1 MRRLCVALVGVILL
15 NACTALGAR
24 QPASLTIYAAAS
36 LADALRGAEPAYQAA
51 VPGVHLTLSTGSSG
65 ALRTQIEQG
74 AQADLFLSADAANP
88 EALVREGLADG
99 EPVSFAANRLTI
111 IVPRDNPSGIR
122 TPADLARPGVK
133 IVAASDAAPI
143 AAYTKRVVGNL
154 ARLAGYA
161 PDFAAEYAANV
172 VSREDDVRSVV
183 TKIELGEGD
192 AAIVY
197 VTDAAASSKVA
208 TITIPGTANITA
220 TYAGIV
226 VKGSAHTAAARSFLT
241 WLVGPR
247 GRAILRAFG
256 FLAPP

>member
-1 MRRLCVALVGVILL
+1 MRRLCVALVGTVLL
-15 NACTALGAR
+15 SACTVLGAR
-24 QPASLTIYAAAS
+24 PPASLTLYAAAS
-36 LADALRGAEPAYQAA
+36 LTDAMRRAQAAYEAA

-99 EPVSFAANRLTI
+99 EPLRFAENRLTI

-122 TPADLARPGVK
+122 APADLARPGVK
-133 IVAASDAAPI
+133 VIAAGDAAPI
-143 AAYTKRVVGNL
+143 AAYAAQVVGNL

-161 PDFAAEYAANV
+161 PDFAAKYAANV
-172 VSREDDVRSVV
+172 VSREDDVRAVV

-197 VTDAAASSKVA
+197 ATDAAASSKVE
-208 TITIPGTANITA
+208 TIAIPGAANITA

-226 VKGSAHTAAARSFLT
+226 VKGSAHAAAARGFLT
-241 WLVGPR
+241 WLAGSQ
-247 GRAILRAFG
+247 GRAILHDFG
-256 FLAPP
+256 FLPP